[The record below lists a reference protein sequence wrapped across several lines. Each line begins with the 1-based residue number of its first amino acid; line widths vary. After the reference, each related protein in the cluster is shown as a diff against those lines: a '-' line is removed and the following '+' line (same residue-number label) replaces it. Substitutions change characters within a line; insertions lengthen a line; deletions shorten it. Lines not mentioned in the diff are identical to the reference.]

1 MSESSPRW
9 LLRDSEQAAEAALL
23 GGKAFSLWQLG
34 RAGFPVPRWVAVR
47 PEGVDWSESGPCCF
61 PPSWQPVLQAALL
74 ALAPTGTLWAVR
86 SSGIAEDGLRD
97 SFAGQYDTFLQVPL
111 EEVPQRIAQV
121 WQSGRGER
129 LRAYCRMRG
138 VPLPSRPPTAIV
150 QVMVP
155 ATAAGVAFSV
165 DPVRARWEEAVVC
178 AVRGTG
184 EKLVSSAD
192 TGETLT
198 IGPDGACRSRIGAPG
213 EVSSILTDEQGKQV
227 AALARA
233 AANHY
238 GRPQDIEWALAG
250 EELFLLQS
258 RPITSLSQTVEA
270 DGLFQL
276 WDNSNI
282 AESYSGIT
290 TPLTFSFA
298 RGIYESVYCEFCR
311 LMGVAEQRIQQRH
324 VMFANML
331 GLIRGRIYYNLLNW
345 YRLLALLPGY
355 QVNRTFMEQMMG
367 VREAL
372 PSQLAAQIAAEVRG
386 SAWLDAWRLLLSLA
400 GLVRQRV
407 FLRSTIR
414 KFYRRLE
421 IALAPP
427 AKPFSA
433 MRADELAAA
442 YRTLERQLL
451 RHWDAPLV
459 NDFFAMVFFGLLRK
473 VCARWFGRE
482 MLANDLVGGEGG
494 IVSLEPARRIEQM
507 ARMASQHPA
516 VLAEL
521 EREGDGIARRLRAV
535 HPPFADL
542 WDAYLARF
550 GDRCLEE
557 LKLESLP
564 LSEDPRL
571 LQQSIA
577 LLARRQGGAD
587 HRQQRYDARAS
598 AMEKVSSALAHR
610 PFRRLFF
617 RWLLSQARAAVRE
630 RENLRFER
638 TRLFGRVRTI
648 FLEFG
653 RRFAATGLLEKPGDV
668 FYLTAT
674 EVLGLVEGTAVTW
687 QTSALASL
695 RRREFEGYR
704 SEAAPAS
711 RFSTRGMVPIGNR
724 FQEAEGDEAVTS
736 AGDLWQGIPC
746 CPGLVRAPV
755 RVVVDPRE
763 ALLQPGEILV
773 AVRTDPGWVL
783 LFPAASGLLVEH
795 GSLLSHSA
803 IVARE
808 LGLPAI
814 VGVAG
819 ITEALHTGDEIE
831 MDGATGLIRRW
842 RKGTTAC
849 PPPK

>member
-1 MSESSPRW
+1 MNDSSPRW
-9 LLRDSEQAAEAALL
+9 LLRDTEMVADAALL
-23 GGKAFSLWQLG
+23 GGKAFSLWQLR
-34 RAGFPVPRWVAVR
+34 RAGFPVPRWVAVW
-47 PEGVDWSESGPCCF
+47 PEGLDWSGEEPACF
-61 PPSWQPVLQAALL
+61 PESWWPVLLAALRS
-74 ALAPTGTLWAVR
+74 LAPSAARWAIR
-86 SSGIAEDGLRD
+86 SSGAAEDGRLD
-97 SFAGQYDTFLQVPL
+97 SFAGQFDTFLEVPVQ
-111 EEVPQRIAQV
+111 EIPQRIGQV
-121 WQSGRGER
+121 WQSGRSER
-129 LRAYCRMRG
+129 LLAYCRMRG
-138 VPLPSRPPTAIV
+138 LPPPSRPPTAIV

-155 ATAAGVAFSV
+155 ASVAGVAFSV

-184 EKLVSSAD
+184 EKLVSSAA

-198 IGPDGACRSRIGAPG
+198 IGPDGSCRSRVCPPG
-213 EVSSILTDEQGKQV
+213 EVPSGLTEEQGSRV
-227 AALARA
+227 ADLARA
-233 AANHY
+233 AALHY

-258 RPITSLSQTVEA
+258 RPITSLAQTVEA
-270 DGLFQL
+270 EGLFQL
-276 WDNSNI
+276 WDNANI

-298 RGIYESVYCEFCR
+298 RGIYESVYIEFCR
-311 LMGVAEQRIQQRH
+311 LMGVAEQSIQERH

-331 GLIRGRIYYNLLNW
+331 GLVRGRIYYNLLNW
-345 YRLLALLPGY
+345 YRLLSLLPGY
-355 QVNRTFMEQMMG
+355 QVNRAFMEQMMG

-372 PSQLAAQIAAEVRG
+372 PGQLAAQIADEARG
-386 SAWLDAWRLLLSLA
+386 PAWLDGWRLLLSLA
-400 GLVRQRV
+400 GLVRQRL
-407 FLRSTIR
+407 FLRSTIG

-427 AKPFSA
+427 AQPFSA
-433 MRADELAAA
+433 LRADELVAA
-442 YRTLERQLL
+442 YRLLERQLL

-473 VCARWFGRE
+473 TCARWIGEE

-494 IVSLEPARRIEQM
+494 LVSLEPARRIGE
-507 ARMASQHPA
+507 MASMASAHPA
-516 VLAEL
+516 VLEEL
-521 EREGDGIARRLRAV
+521 EREGEGIARRLRAV

-564 LSEDPRL
+564 LGDDPRL
-571 LQQSIA
+571 LRQSIA
-577 LLARRQGGAD
+577 LLARHQGASG
-587 HRQQRYDARAS
+587 RPQERYDARA
-598 AMEKVSSALAHR
+598 AAAAKVAHALARH

-617 RWLLSQARAAVRE
+617 GWLLQQARSAVRE

-648 FLEFG
+648 FLECG
-653 RRFAATGLLEKPGDV
+653 RRFAATGLLENPGDV
-668 FYLTAT
+668 FYLTVP
-674 EVLGLVEGTAVTW
+674 EILGLVEGTAVTW
-687 QTSALASL
+687 QTSSLASL
-695 RRREFEGYR
+695 RRREFEGFR
-704 SEAAPAS
+704 RESVPAN
-711 RFSTRGMVPIGNR
+711 RFSTRGMVPVGNR
-724 FQEAEGDEAVTS
+724 FQETASAVTPS
-736 AGDLWQGIPC
+736 DGDGWKGIPC
-746 CPGLVRAPV
+746 CPGLVRAAV

-773 AVRTDPGWVL
+773 AVRTDPGWVM
-783 LFPAASGLLVEH
+783 LFPSASGLLVEH

-808 LGLPAI
+808 MGLPAI

-831 MDGATGLIRRW
+831 MDGSTGLIRKLA
-842 RKGTTAC
+842 KGATAC